1 VAEGGF
7 GLYVHWPF
15 CAAKCPY
22 CDFNSHVR
30 AAIDAM
36 AYAQALVRE
45 LETIAAR
52 LDEPPALDSV
62 FFGGGTPSLMPGA
75 AVEAVVDA
83 AQRLFGFA
91 PGVEITLEANPT
103 SVDAGRFADYAQA
116 GVNRVSMGVQ
126 ALDDAGLK
134 ALGRWHSV
142 AEAKAA
148 FEIARRVFPRVSF
161 DLIYARPG
169 QTAAAWERE
178 LGEALAMAV
187 DHLSL
192 YQLTIE
198 EGTKFAVL
206 HRAGRLAVPDD
217 EVAAHL
223 YDLTQEICG
232 AAGMPQYEIS
242 NHARAGAES
251 RHNLVYWRYGEFI
264 GIGPGAHGRIRHG
277 GVLHET
283 AAERQPERWLKA
295 VGERG
300 DGLTVVEPVAAAD
313 QASEYL
319 VMALRLAEGLDTGRY
334 RRLGGRPLD
343 PVRVASLCE
352 DGWLAADGETL
363 RATNKG
369 RLLLNGIAAELAR

>member
-1 VAEGGF
+1 MAEGGF